1 MNDFLTG
8 LFNGLMRELQLPTE
22 DPGHEQAIQGY
33 LELEAQVKEKLGPTL
48 LTQFQRAQSRAFC
61 WDDITVFACGLRFGA
76 QFALAVFSPQSSQTS
91 AP

>member
-8 LFNGLMRELQLPTE
+8 LFNGLMQELQLPTE

-48 LTQFQRAQSRAFC
+48 
-61 WDDITVFACGLRFGA
+61 FAGTISLCSPAVCGLE
-76 QFALAVFSPQSSQTS
+76 PSSRWRWFPLNPPRPPPRS
-91 AP
+91 AGGPP

>member
-8 LFNGLMRELQLPTE
+8 LFNGLMQELQLPTE

>member
-8 LFNGLMRELQLPTE
+8 LFNGLMQELQLPAE
-22 DPGHEQAIQGY
+22 DPGHEQAVQGY
-33 LELEAQVKEKLGPTL
+33 LELEAQVKEKLGPSL
-48 LTQFQRAQSRAFC
+48 FAQFQRAQSRAFC

>member
-8 LFNGLMRELQLPTE
+8 LFNGLMQELQLPAE
-22 DPGHEQAIQGY
+22 DPGHEQAVQGY

-48 LTQFQRAQSRAFC
+48 LTQFQRTQSRAFC

>member
-8 LFNGLMRELQLPTE
+8 LFNGLMQELQLPTE

-48 LTQFQRAQSRAFC
+48 FAQFQRAQGRAFC

>member
-48 LTQFQRAQSRAFC
+48 FAQFQRAQSRAF
-61 WDDITVFACGLRFGA
+61 
-76 QFALAVFSPQSSQTS
+76 
-91 AP
+91 